1 MSTNKSTI
9 AERIKQL
16 RKELGLTQE
25 ELAKQLSIAPSTI
38 GMYET
43 NKREP
48 NNELTIKIANFFNV
62 SADYLLGLSIESN
75 NTKKVT

>member
-62 SADYLLGLSIESN
+62 SADYLLGLSIEPN